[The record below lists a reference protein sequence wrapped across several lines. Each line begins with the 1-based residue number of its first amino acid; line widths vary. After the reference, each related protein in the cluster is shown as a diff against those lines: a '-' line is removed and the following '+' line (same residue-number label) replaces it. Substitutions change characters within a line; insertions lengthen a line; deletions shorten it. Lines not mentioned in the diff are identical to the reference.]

1 MCKDVPWAYNQ
12 RQDGSPASPP
22 GNSVTFCALLP
33 GAALC
38 ALPGLRAG
46 SPDRRA
52 ASPPG

>member
-38 ALPGLRAG
+38 ALPVYGHLPLCKP
-46 SPDRRA
+46 SLHFV
-52 ASPPG
+52 